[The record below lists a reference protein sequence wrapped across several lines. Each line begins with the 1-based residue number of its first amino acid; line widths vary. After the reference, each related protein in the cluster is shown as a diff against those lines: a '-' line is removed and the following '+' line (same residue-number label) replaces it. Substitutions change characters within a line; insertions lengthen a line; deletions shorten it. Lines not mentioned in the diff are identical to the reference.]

1 MSCFREQDE
10 LSLLK
15 RLITERKIALG
26 VTAMTLVAL
35 AVTTPIIGH
44 ETTGQTDGFVNNS
57 MTALAGWM
65 LQHKIASYIALS
77 IMAAVNVGA
86 IVGAG
91 YFAFK
96 KAKAM
101 CPSSERDTFYPSLDD
116 SFEYD
121 QREFPPHSLRSFS

>member
-1 MSCFREQDE
+1 MNCFREQNE
-10 LSLLK
+10 YLLLR

-35 AVTTPIIGH
+35 AIATPIIGH
-44 ETTGQTDGFVNNS
+44 KTTGQTDGFVNNS
-57 MTALAGWM
+57 MTALCDWM

-101 CPSSERDTFYPSLDD
+101 CAPSDIFIPPNHNNDSSSYDGYNSYNSL
-116 SFEYD
+116 
-121 QREFPPHSLRSFS
+121 